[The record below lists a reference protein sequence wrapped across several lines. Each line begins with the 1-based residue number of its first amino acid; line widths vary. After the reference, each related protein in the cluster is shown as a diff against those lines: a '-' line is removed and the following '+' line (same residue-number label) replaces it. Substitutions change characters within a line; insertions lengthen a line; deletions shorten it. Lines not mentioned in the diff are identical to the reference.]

1 MNQPEVHRYQ
11 TVPGMWRR
19 ILALLMNN
27 AIAMRAETEPES
39 PAIVDRIR
47 VVPSGARRHRYD
59 IDGVIAIDS
68 AVALPELAIFRTE
81 NANAGEPDLIVNVG
95 RTGGLGTR
103 AHATILG
110 DVDHLLYREHL
121 GGLFANFKIENGP
134 PITVTASPVLARSP
148 HVLYTNVVE
157 ALLRFLMVKRGRVL
171 LHAACLDLFGEGV
184 LLSAKTDTGKTSTIL
199 RLLHHHGGSFLSD
212 DMIIVDQDG
221 MANRYPKPLTI
232 SAHTLRSV
240 PSNRLRL
247 RQRAVLQIQSRVHS
261 KSGRGIGQWL
271 ARSNVPIM
279 SINSLVQIVIPPPKY
294 MITDLV
300 SCEIHQQIKM
310 SRFFLIERGPR
321 LISYPTHEEALEV
334 LLSNTEDAYGFPPY
348 AKLAPKL
355 VIGGDDY
362 DELRRAE
369 KAILAKALSS
379 VSITRVRLDD
389 FSWDEVIIASQ
400 NGSGAHA
407 NGNGAHANGNEAH
420 ANGNGVHA
428 NGNGAHAN
436 GNGVHA
442 NGNGAHALE
451 GEMLDPLI
459 DTLPVVAPETD
470 SVTG

>member
-1 MNQPEVHRYQ
+1 MNQLEVHRYR

-19 ILALLMNN
+19 VLALLMNN
-27 AIAMRAETEPES
+27 AVAMRAEAEPES
-39 PAIVDRIR
+39 PATADGIR
-47 VVPSGARRHRYD
+47 VLPGGARRYRYD

-68 AVALPELAIFRTE
+68 AVALPELAMFRTE
-81 NANAGEPDLIVNVG
+81 GPGEPDLIVNVG
-95 RTGGLGTR
+95 RMGGLSTR
-103 AHATILG
+103 AHATILDG
-110 DVDHLLYREHL
+110 VDHLLYREHL

-212 DMIIVDQDG
+212 DMIIVDEQG

-240 PSNRLRL
+240 PSNRLGL
-247 RQRAVLQIQSRVHS
+247 RQRAVLQVQSRVHS

-348 AKLAPKL
+348 AQLAPKL

-389 FSWDEVIIASQ
+389 FSWDEVIIAAQ
-400 NGSGAHA
+400 
-407 NGNGAHANGNEAH
+407 
-420 ANGNGVHA
+420 NGNGVHA

-436 GNGVHA
+436 GNGAHA
-442 NGNGAHALE
+442 NGTSGNGAHSLE
-451 GEMLDPLI
+451 GERLDPLS
-459 DTLPVVAPETD
+459 DTLAVIAPEPD

>member
-1 MNQPEVHRYQ
+1 MNQPEVHRYR

-19 ILALLMNN
+19 VLALLMNN
-27 AIAMRAETEPES
+27 AVAMRAEAEPES
-39 PAIVDRIR
+39 PATADRIR
-47 VVPSGARRHRYD
+47 VLPGGAPRYRYD

-81 NANAGEPDLIVNVG
+81 SPGEPDLIVNVG
-95 RTGGLGTR
+95 RMGGLSTR
-103 AHATILG
+103 AHATILA
-110 DVDHLLYREHL
+110 DDDHLLYREHL
-121 GGLFANFKIENGP
+121 GGLFANFKIENGR

-212 DMIIVDQDG
+212 DMIIVDEHG

-240 PSNRLRL
+240 PSNRLGL
-247 RQRAVLQIQSRVHS
+247 RQRAVLQVQSRVHS

-348 AKLAPKL
+348 AQLAPKL

-369 KAILAKALSS
+369 KEILAKALSS

-400 NGSGAHA
+400 NGNGVHANGNGAHATNGNGAHA
-407 NGNGAHANGNEAH
+407 NGNGAHANGT
-420 ANGNGVHA
+420 
-428 NGNGAHAN
+428 NGNGAHS
-436 GNGVHA
+436 
-442 NGNGAHALE
+442 LE
-451 GEMLDPLI
+451 GERLDPLS
-459 DTLPVVAPETD
+459 DTLPVIAPEPD
-470 SVTG
+470 SVSG

>member
-1 MNQPEVHRYQ
+1 MNQPEVRMYR
-11 TVPGMWRR
+11 TVPGMWKRM
-19 ILALLMNN
+19 LALLMNN
-27 AIAMRAETEPES
+27 AVAMRADTEPEVAKAPDS
-39 PAIVDRIR
+39 FRVLPA
-47 VVPSGARRHRYD
+47 GARRHHYD
-59 IDGVIAIDS
+59 LDGVIRIDS
-68 AVALPELAIFRTE
+68 AVALPELAMFRTE
-81 NANAGEPDLIVNVG
+81 SVEEPDLIVNIG

-103 AHATILG
+103 AHATIEG

-121 GGLFANFKIENGP
+121 GALFANFRIENGP
-134 PITVTASPVLARSP
+134 PIKVTASPVLARSP

-157 ALLRFLMVKRGRVL
+157 ALLRFLMVRRGRVL
-171 LHAACLDLFGEGV
+171 LHAACLNMNGEGI

-212 DMIIVDQDG
+212 DMIIVDAEG
-221 MANRYPKPLTI
+221 MASRYPKPLTI

-247 RQRAVLQIQSRVHS
+247 RQRAVLQLQSRVHS

-279 SINSLVQIVIPPPKY
+279 SINSLVQILIPPPKY

-355 VIGGDDY
+355 VIGGEDY
-362 DELRRAE
+362 DQLRRAE
-369 KAILAKALSS
+369 KEILARALRS
-379 VSITRVRLDD
+379 VAITRVRLDD
-389 FSWDEVIIASQ
+389 FSWDQVILSDQ
-400 NGSGAHA
+400 
-407 NGNGAHANGNEAH
+407 NGNGTGPRQTGTGPHAGTGLTPTEWGPRQRH
-420 ANGNGVHA
+420 QR
-428 NGNGAHAN
+428 NGALARS
-436 GNGVHA
+436 
-442 NGNGAHALE
+442 
-451 GEMLDPLI
+451 DP
-459 DTLPVVAPETD
+459 
-470 SVTG
+470 

>member
-1 MNQPEVHRYQ
+1 MNQPDVLRYR

-19 ILALLMNN
+19 VLALLMNN
-27 AIAMRAETEPES
+27 AVAMRAEAEPES
-39 PAIVDRIR
+39 PAVADRIR
-47 VVPSGARRHRYD
+47 VVPAGARRHRYD

-81 NANAGEPDLIVNVG
+81 SAGEPDLIVNIG
-95 RTGGLGTR
+95 RMGGLGTR
-103 AHATILG
+103 AHATILA

-157 ALLRFLMVKRGRVL
+157 ALLRFLMVRRGRVL

-212 DMIIVDQDG
+212 DMIIVDEHG

-240 PSNRLRL
+240 PSNRLGL

-321 LISYPTHEEALEV
+321 LVSYPTHEEALEV

-348 AKLAPKL
+348 AQLAPKL

-362 DELRRAE
+362 VELRRAE
-369 KAILAKALSS
+369 KEILAKALSS

-400 NGSGAHA
+400 NG
-407 NGNGAHANGNEAH
+407 
-420 ANGNGVHA
+420 NGVHA
-428 NGNGAHAN
+428 NGNGAHPN
-436 GNGVHA
+436 GNGTHA
-442 NGNGAHALE
+442 NGNGAHSLE
-451 GEMLDPLI
+451 GERLDPLS
-459 DTLPVVAPETD
+459 DTLPVIAPETD

>member
-1 MNQPEVHRYQ
+1 MNQPEVHRYR

-27 AIAMRAETEPES
+27 AVAMRAAVEPEI
-39 PAIVDRIR
+39 PAIDDRIR
-47 VVPSGARRHRYD
+47 VLPGGARYQYD

-81 NANAGEPDLIVNVG
+81 SVGEPDLIVNVG
-95 RTGGLGTR
+95 RIGGLGTR
-103 AHATILG
+103 AHATILAG
-110 DVDHLLYREHL
+110 ADHLLYREHL
-121 GGLFANFKIENGP
+121 GSLFANFKIENGP

-157 ALLRFLMVKRGRVL
+157 ALLRFLMVRRGRVL

-212 DMIIVDQDG
+212 DMIIVDEHG

-240 PSNRLRL
+240 PSNRLGL

-321 LISYPTHEEALEV
+321 LVSYPTHEEALEV

-348 AKLAPKL
+348 AQLAPKL

-362 DELRRAE
+362 DELRRTE
-369 KAILAKALSS
+369 KEILAKALRS
-379 VSITRVRLDD
+379 VSITGVRLDD
-389 FSWDEVIIASQ
+389 FSWDEVIMASQ
-400 NGSGAHA
+400 NGNGAHA
-407 NGNGAHANGNEAH
+407 NGNGAHANGNGAH
-420 ANGNGVHA
+420 ANGT
-428 NGNGAHAN
+428 NGNGAHS
-436 GNGVHA
+436 
-442 NGNGAHALE
+442 LE
-451 GEMLDPLI
+451 GERLDPLS
-459 DTLPVVAPETD
+459 DTLPVAAPETD

>member
-1 MNQPEVHRYQ
+1 MNQPQVNRYL
-11 TVPGMWRR
+11 TVPGIWRR
-19 ILALLMNN
+19 LPALLMNN
-27 AIAMRAETEPES
+27 AVAIRPDARPDS
-39 PAIVDRIR
+39 PPVASRIR
-47 VVPSGARRHRYD
+47 VVPAARRHRYD

-68 AVALPELAIFRTE
+68 AVALPELALFRTE
-81 NANAGEPDLIVNVG
+81 SVGEPDLVINIG

-103 AHATILG
+103 THATILG

-121 GGLFANFKIENGP
+121 GALFANFKIENGP
-134 PITVTASPVLARSP
+134 PIKVTASPVLARSP

-157 ALLRFLMVKRGRVL
+157 ALLRFLMVRRGRVL

-199 RLLHHHGGSFLSD
+199 RLLHHHGGGFLSD
-212 DMIIVDQDG
+212 DMIIVDEHG

-271 ARSNVPIM
+271 AKSNVPIM
-279 SINSLVQIVIPPPKY
+279 SINSLVQMLIPPPKY

-321 LISYPTHEEALEV
+321 LVSYPTHEEALEV

-348 AKLAPKL
+348 ATLAPKL

-362 DELRRAE
+362 DKLRRAE
-369 KAILAKALSS
+369 KEILAKALSS

-389 FSWDEVIIASQ
+389 FSWDQVIIASQ
-400 NGSGAHA
+400 SSD
-407 NGNGAHANGNEAH
+407 
-420 ANGNGVHA
+420 GVHA
-428 NGNGAHAN
+428 NGNGN
-436 GNGVHA
+436 GNGA
-442 NGNGAHALE
+442 DANGNGNGAHSLEAERLDAL
-451 GEMLDPLI
+451 M
-459 DTLPVVAPETD
+459 DTLPMDVSVTD
-470 SVTG
+470 SVTN